1 MSQLGLVEN
10 PTPYT
15 LQDDQVALNK
25 ASETLQQAI
34 ETKIGLTNR
43 TDWLKTAMANFITTQ
58 PKWNQTSEDPNSDHL
73 QKGAL
78 TFVKSPLTPD
88 TNSAFR
94 LLNRTPTNQT
104 NTQNYTVDNS
114 KGGYELLLAN
124 DVDNSNPVVQA
135 EQLNWLHYLM
145 NFGSIT
151 ANDADANFD
160 GIRVDAVDNV
170 DADLLQIAA
179 EYFKA
184 AYGVDKNDATA
195 NKHLSILEDW
205 SHNDP
210 LYVNDFGDN
219 QLTMDDYAH
228 TQLIWSLTKN
238 SDIRG
243 TMQRFMDYY
252 LVNRSQDSTE
262 NTATPNYSFVRAHDS
277 EVQTVIAQIVSDL
290 HPDVENSLAPT
301 PEQLAE
307 AFKVYNEDQ
316 KLADKKYTQY
326 NMPSAYAMLLT
337 NKDTVPR
344 VYYGDLYTDDGQ
356 YMATKSPYFN
366 AIDTLL
372 KARIQYVAGGQ
383 AMSVDNHD
391 ILTSVRY
398 GKGAMTATDKGDAD
412 TRTQGIGV
420 IISNNKDLA
429 LQAGETVTLHMGAA
443 HKKQAFRLLLGTTQ
457 DGLDYYNT
465 DDAPIRYTDNNGD
478 LIFNSQDVYGV
489 QNPQVSG
496 FLAVWV
502 PVGAS
507 ATQDARTASDTTSH
521 TDGKTFHSNA
531 ALDSQVIYEGF
542 SNFQAFATTP
552 DEYTNAVIA
561 KMGHCLRTGVSQA
574 SN

>member
-1 MSQLGLVEN
+1 MAQLGLVEN

-15 LQDDQVALNK
+15 LKDDQAALNK

-34 ETKIGLTNR
+34 ETKIGLTNS

-58 PKWNQTSEDPNSDHL
+58 PQWNQTSEDPNSDHL

-78 TFVKSPLTPD
+78 TFVNSPLTPD

-114 KGGYELLLAN
+114 KGGFELLLAN

-179 EYFKA
+179 DYFKA

-316 KLADKKYTQY
+316 KLYGQKA
-326 NMPSAYAMLLT
+326 PLLQC
-337 NKDTVPR
+337 D
-344 VYYGDLYTDDGQ
+344 
-356 YMATKSPYFN
+356 
-366 AIDTLL
+366 
-372 KARIQYVAGGQ
+372 
-383 AMSVDNHD
+383 
-391 ILTSVRY
+391 
-398 GKGAMTATDKGDAD
+398 
-412 TRTQGIGV
+412 
-420 IISNNKDLA
+420 
-429 LQAGETVTLHMGAA
+429 
-443 HKKQAFRLLLGTTQ
+443 
-457 DGLDYYNT
+457 
-465 DDAPIRYTDNNGD
+465 
-478 LIFNSQDVYGV
+478 
-489 QNPQVSG
+489 
-496 FLAVWV
+496 
-502 PVGAS
+502 
-507 ATQDARTASDTTSH
+507 
-521 TDGKTFHSNA
+521 
-531 ALDSQVIYEGF
+531 
-542 SNFQAFATTP
+542 
-552 DEYTNAVIA
+552 
-561 KMGHCLRTGVSQA
+561 
-574 SN
+574 